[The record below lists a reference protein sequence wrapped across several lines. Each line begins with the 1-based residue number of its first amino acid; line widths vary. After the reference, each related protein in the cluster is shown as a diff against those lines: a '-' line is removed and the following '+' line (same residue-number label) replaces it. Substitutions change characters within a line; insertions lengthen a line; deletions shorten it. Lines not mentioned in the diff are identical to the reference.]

1 MSSHLLE
8 PQAPLNS
15 HSPSSLN
22 PASVELN
29 GSSNAHAASDA
40 ILADGS
46 RSNTPTGFSSLIA
59 EALADVGSLPL
70 AMPSSNYDAKAEPK
84 PSPIPGLST
93 TPAVQPQYMIFGP
106 DADHLETIIPNRT
119 IHLLPSEPLAKLSAR
134 GKKQGVILMMDNYE
148 DFESMTRLKQ
158 FLENGTY
165 QPFKPK
171 TALEFVDHQGGGT
184 QPWNPQKDVRI
195 AVHTTET
202 TQLLFM
208 REVDFYLFA
217 IKIHYGQL
225 RKICAENICVKYPKS
240 VKCIWQLVEKV
251 FDVATQVG
259 DDNLVQHIT
268 DLVNLNCKE
277 VVALPGYLGLM
288 RAHVATDGQLG
299 RILLESYITAS
310 DSLRRKMSE
319 LSKKDGTAKTSMR
332 APARPNADAY
342 VKTEPHAAP
351 PTSPAA
357 ANRSL
362 TPNGLRCL
370 DLAKVAQA
378 IANQQLLITLEEG
391 YGTLAHPSLPG
402 RNREFTFNR
411 GELLLVKP
419 SEPSSNGHNNIIVYN
434 SRGERGDILK
444 TLARRIPVTVGVLG
458 KCKFPFP
465 SLVG

>member
-1 MSSHLLE
+1 
-8 PQAPLNS
+8 
-15 HSPSSLN
+15 
-22 PASVELN
+22 
-29 GSSNAHAASDA
+29 
-40 ILADGS
+40 
-46 RSNTPTGFSSLIA
+46 
-59 EALADVGSLPL
+59 
-70 AMPSSNYDAKAEPK
+70 MPSSNWDAKPEPQ

-93 TPAVQPQYMIFGP
+93 ALAVQPQYMIFGP

-171 TALEFVDHQGGGT
+171 TALEYVDQQGGGT

-195 AVHTTET
+195 AVQTTET

-217 IKIHYGQL
+217 IKIYYGQL

-240 VKCIWQLVEKV
+240 AKCIWHLVEKV
-251 FDVATQVG
+251 FDVATQMG

-288 RAHVATDGQLG
+288 RAHVTTDGQLG
-299 RILLESYITAS
+299 RILLESYISAS
-310 DSLRRKMSE
+310 DSSRRKMNE
-319 LSKKDGTAKTSMR
+319 LTKKDATAKTLMR
-332 APARPNADAY
+332 APGRSNSDTY
-342 VKTEPHAAP
+342 VKAEPQAAP

-357 ANRSL
+357 AARCL

-378 IANQQLLITLEEG
+378 IVSQQLLITLEDG

-411 GELLLVKP
+411 GELLLAKP
-419 SEPSSNGHNNIIVYN
+419 SEPSTNGHNNIIVYN

-444 TLARRIPVTVGVLG
+444 TLARRIPITLGVLG
-458 KCKFPFP
+458 KGKISPLSSVGLGLFLTSSFWPL
-465 SLVG
+465 SLTTFSRSRIGLCISRTTAPRAS